1 MTPLRQSAHG
11 GTLKDICS
19 PITLRLPAEM
29 PLAEALG
36 TLLKQRVSGAIV
48 MCDERYVGIIT
59 ERSAARAC
67 LDGDPASLMLGE
79 ACDPNPP
86 VGHPDTDLRE
96 AYRLLVRHGSRHIR
110 IEDTPDDPG
119 VLISETELLAA
130 LGVEHFTHLATVG
143 HVMSPRPH
151 TVPA

>member
-1 MTPLRQSAHG
+1 MTPGRQPGRG
-11 GTLKDICS
+11 GTLGDIRS
-19 PITLRLPAEM
+19 PITLRLSAEM
-29 PLAEALG
+29 PLAQALG
-36 TLLKQRVSGAIV
+36 ALLANRVSGAIV

-96 AYRLLVRHGSRHIR
+96 AYRLLVRHGSRWGCS
-110 IEDTPDDPG
+110 P
-119 VLISETELLAA
+119 
-130 LGVEHFTHLATVG
+130 FTT
-143 HVMSPRPH
+143 
-151 TVPA
+151 